1 MDTESGLMLQDGTP
15 IFSLAERLFPI
26 CRSITGNGVRETLRI
41 IAEHVPE
48 LTVHEVPTGSQCF
61 DWTVPEEWNIRDAWV
76 IDPEGNKIIDFQ
88 QHNLHV
94 VGYSVPVDKT
104 VSLEELDQHLH
115 SLPDQPQAIP
125 YVTSYYQPR
134 WGFCLTHHQRQSLQP
149 GDYRVLIDSELKEGS
164 LTYGE
169 ILLPGES
176 SQEVFLSTYV
186 CHPSMANNELSGP
199 VVLTFLLKWL
209 NSLPRRRYTYRAVFI
224 PETIGSIVYLS
235 RNWQAM
241 KAQVIAGFNISCV
254 GDDRA
259 YSYLPSRTENTLA
272 DQVAQHVLQ
281 HTDEN
286 YHRYRF
292 LDRGSDERQYCSPKI
307 DLPVATVMRT
317 KYGAYPEYHTSLD
330 NLTVISPEG
339 LFGGYTALQHCLQVL
354 ENNIRVSATVPCEP
368 QLGRRGLYPTLSE
381 KGSAD
386 LTRRMMDLLAYADG
400 QRTLLEI
407 AEKIE
412 TPMWELVP
420 IVEQL
425 LEHQLLE
432 VLDSSP

>member
-1 MDTESGLMLQDGTP
+1 MLQDGTP

-26 CRSITGNGVRETLRI
+26 CRSITGDGVRETLRI

-61 DWTVPEEWNIRDAWV
+61 DWTVPQEWNIRDAWV
-76 IDPEGNKIIDFQ
+76 IDSDGNKIIDFQ

-134 WGFCLTHHQRQSLQP
+134 WGFCLTHHQRQSLQA
-149 GDYRVLIDSELKEGS
+149 GDYRVLIDSELKEGN

-209 NSLPRRRYTYRAVFI
+209 NSLPRRRYTYRAVFV

-235 RNWQAM
+235 RNWQEM
-241 KAQVIAGFNISCV
+241 KARVIAGFNISCV

-317 KYGAYPEYHTSLD
+317 KYGVYPEYHTSLD

-354 ENNIRVSATVPCEP
+354 ENNIRVSVMVPCEP
-368 QLGRRGLYPTLSE
+368 QLGRRGLYPTLSQ
-381 KGSAD
+381 KGSGD
-386 LTRRMMDLLAYADG
+386 RSRMMMNLLAYADG

-412 TPMWELVP
+412 SPMWELVP

-425 LEHQLLE
+425 VEHQLLE
-432 VLDSSP
+432 VLDPSP

>member
-1 MDTESGLMLQDGTP
+1 
-15 IFSLAERLFPI
+15 
-26 CRSITGNGVRETLRI
+26 
-41 IAEHVPE
+41 
-48 LTVHEVPTGSQCF
+48 
-61 DWTVPEEWNIRDAWV
+61 
-76 IDPEGNKIIDFQ
+76 
-88 QHNLHV
+88 
-94 VGYSVPVDKT
+94 
-104 VSLEELDQHLH
+104 
-115 SLPDQPQAIP
+115 LPDQPQAIP

-149 GDYRVLIDSELKEGS
+149 GDYRVLIDSELKEGN

-209 NSLPRRRYTYRAVFI
+209 SSLPRRRYTYRAVFI

-235 RNWQAM
+235 RNWQEM
-241 KAQVIAGFNISCV
+241 KARVIAGFNISCV

-317 KYGAYPEYHTSLD
+317 KYGVYPEYHTSLD

-407 AEKIE
+407 AEKIAS
-412 TPMWELVP
+412 PMWELVP

-425 LEHQLLE
+425 LEHQLVE
-432 VLDSSP
+432 VLDSAP

>member
-1 MDTESGLMLQDGTP
+1 MLQDGTP

-26 CRSITGNGVRETLRI
+26 CRSITGDGVRETLRI
-41 IAEHVPE
+41 IGEQVPE
-48 LTVHEVPTGSQCF
+48 LTVHEVPTGTECF
-61 DWTVPEEWNIRDAWV
+61 DWTVPQEWNIRDACV
-76 IDPEGNKIIDFQ
+76 IDPDGNKIIDFQ

-94 VGYSVPVDKT
+94 VGYSVPVDET
-104 VSLEELDQHLH
+104 VSLEELDKHLH

-134 WGFCLTHHQRQSLQP
+134 WGFCLAHDQRQSLRP
-149 GDYRVLIDSELKEGS
+149 GDYRVLIDSDLKEGS

-169 ILLPGES
+169 VVLPGES

-186 CHPSMANNELSGP
+186 CHPSMGNNELSGP
-199 VVLTFLLKWL
+199 VVMTFLLKWL
-209 NSLPRRRYTYRAVFI
+209 ASLSHRRYTYRAVFI

-235 RNWQAM
+235 RNWQEM
-241 KAQVIAGFNISCV
+241 KERVVAGFNLSCV

-259 YSYLPSRTENTLA
+259 YSYLPSRNENTLA

-281 HTDEN
+281 HTDAN
-286 YHRYRF
+286 YQRYRF
-292 LDRGSDERQYCSPKI
+292 LDRGSDERQYCSPNI
-307 DLPVATVMRT
+307 DLPMATVMRT
-317 KYGAYPEYHTSLD
+317 KYGVYPEYHTSLD
-330 NLTVISPEG
+330 DLTVISPEG

-354 ENNIRVSATVPCEP
+354 ENNLRIRVTVPCEP

-386 LTRRMMDLLAYADG
+386 LTRRMMNLLAYADG

-412 TPMWELVP
+412 SPMWELVP

>member
-1 MDTESGLMLQDGTP
+1 MLQDGTP

-26 CRSITGNGVRETLRI
+26 CRSITGDGVRETLRI
-41 IAEHVPE
+41 IGEQVPE
-48 LTVHEVPTGSQCF
+48 LTVHEVPTGTECF
-61 DWTVPEEWNIRDAWV
+61 DWTVPQEWNIRDACV

-94 VGYSVPVDKT
+94 VGYSVPVDET
-104 VSLEELDQHLH
+104 VSLEELDKHLH

-125 YVTSYYQPR
+125 FVTSYYQPR
-134 WGFCLTHHQRQSLQP
+134 WGFCLAHDQRQSLRP
-149 GDYRVLIDSELKEGS
+149 GDYRVLIDSDLKEGS

-169 ILLPGES
+169 VILPGES

-186 CHPSMANNELSGP
+186 CHPSMGNNELSGP
-199 VVLTFLLKWL
+199 VVMTFLLKWL
-209 NSLPRRRYTYRAVFI
+209 ASLSHRRYTYRAVFI

-235 RNWQAM
+235 RNWQEM
-241 KAQVIAGFNISCV
+241 KERVVAGFNLSCV

-259 YSYLPSRTENTLA
+259 YSYLPSRNENTLA

-281 HTDEN
+281 HTDAN
-286 YHRYRF
+286 YRRYRF
-292 LDRGSDERQYCSPKI
+292 LDRGSDERQYCSPNI

-317 KYGAYPEYHTSLD
+317 KYGVYPEYHTSLD
-330 NLTVISPEG
+330 DLTVISPEG

-354 ENNIRVSATVPCEP
+354 ENNLRVRVTVSCEP

-386 LTRRMMDLLAYADG
+386 LTRRMMNLLAYADG

-412 TPMWELVP
+412 SPMWELVP

>member
-1 MDTESGLMLQDGTP
+1 MLQDGTP

-26 CRSITGNGVRETLRI
+26 CRSITGDGVRETLRI

-76 IDPEGNKIIDFQ
+76 IDPDGNKIIDFQ

-94 VGYSVPVDKT
+94 VGYSIPVDKT

-186 CHPSMANNELSGP
+186 CHPSMGNNELSGP

-235 RNWQAM
+235 QNWQEM
-241 KAQVIAGFNISCV
+241 KARVIAGFNISCV

-317 KYGAYPEYHTSLD
+317 KYGVYPEYHTSLD

-354 ENNIRVSATVPCEP
+354 ENNIRVSVMVPCEP
-368 QLGRRGLYPTLSE
+368 QLGRRGLYPTLSQ
-381 KGSAD
+381 KGSGD
-386 LTRRMMDLLAYADG
+386 RSRMMMNLLAYADG

-412 TPMWELVP
+412 SPMWELVP

-425 LEHQLLE
+425 VEHQLLE
-432 VLDSSP
+432 VLDPSP

>member
-1 MDTESGLMLQDGTP
+1 MLQDGTP

-26 CRSITGNGVRETLRI
+26 CRSITGDGVRETLRI
-41 IAEHVPE
+41 IAEQVPE
-48 LTVHEVPTGSQCF
+48 LTVHEVPTGTECV
-61 DWTVPEEWNIRDAWV
+61 DWTVPQEWNIRDAWV
-76 IDPEGNKIIDFQ
+76 IDPDGNKIIDFQ

-94 VGYSVPVDKT
+94 VGYSVPVDET

-125 YVTSYYQPR
+125 FVTSYYQPR
-134 WGFCLTHHQRQSLQP
+134 WGFCLAHEQRQSLRP
-149 GDYRVLIDSELKEGS
+149 GDYQVLIDSELKDGN

-169 ILLPGES
+169 VVLPGDS

-186 CHPSMANNELSGP
+186 CLPSMGYNELSGP
-199 VVLTFLLKWL
+199 VVMTFLLKWL
-209 NSLPRRRYTYRAVFI
+209 ASLARRRYTYRAVFV

-235 RNWQAM
+235 RNSQQM
-241 KAQVIAGFNISCV
+241 KERVVAGFNISCV

-259 YSYLPSRTENTLA
+259 YSYLPSRTEDTLA

-281 HTDEN
+281 HTDPD
-286 YHRYRF
+286 YQRYRF
-292 LDRGSDERQYCSPKI
+292 LDRGSDERQYCSPNI

-317 KYGAYPEYHTSLD
+317 KYGIYPEYHTSLD
-330 NLTVISPEG
+330 DLTVISPEG

-354 ENNIRVSATVPCEP
+354 ENNLQVRVTVSCEP

-386 LTRRMMDLLAYADG
+386 LTRRMMNLLAYADG

-412 TPMWELVP
+412 SPMWELVP

>member
-1 MDTESGLMLQDGTP
+1 MLQDGTP

-26 CRSITGNGVRETLRI
+26 CRSITGDGVRETLRI

-48 LTVHEVPTGSQCF
+48 LTVHEVPTGTECV
-61 DWTVPEEWNIRDAWV
+61 DWTVPQEWNIRDAWV
-76 IDPEGNKIIDFQ
+76 IDPDGNKIIDFQ

-94 VGYSVPVDKT
+94 VGYSVPVDET

-125 YVTSYYQPR
+125 FVTSYYQPR
-134 WGFCLTHHQRQSLQP
+134 WGFCLAHEQRQSLRP
-149 GDYRVLIDSELKEGS
+149 GDYQVLIDSELKDGN

-169 ILLPGES
+169 VVLPGES

-186 CHPSMANNELSGP
+186 CHPSMGNNELSGP
-199 VVLTFLLKWL
+199 VVMTFLLKWL
-209 NSLPRRRYTYRAVFI
+209 ASLARRRYTYRAVFV

-235 RNWQAM
+235 RNSQQM
-241 KAQVIAGFNISCV
+241 KERVVAGFNISCV

-259 YSYLPSRTENTLA
+259 YSYLPSRTEDTLA

-281 HTDEN
+281 HTDPD
-286 YHRYRF
+286 YQRYRF
-292 LDRGSDERQYCSPKI
+292 LDRGSDERQYCSPNI

-317 KYGAYPEYHTSLD
+317 KYGIYPEYHTSLD
-330 NLTVISPEG
+330 DLTVISPEG

-354 ENNIRVSATVPCEP
+354 ENNLQVRVTVSCEP

-386 LTRRMMDLLAYADG
+386 LTRRMMNLLAYADG

-412 TPMWELVP
+412 SPMWELVP

>member
-1 MDTESGLMLQDGTP
+1 MLQDGTP

-26 CRSITGNGVRETLRI
+26 CRSITGDGVRETLRI
-41 IAEHVPE
+41 IGEQVPE
-48 LTVHEVPTGSQCF
+48 LTVHEVPTGTECF
-61 DWTVPEEWNIRDAWV
+61 DWTVPQEWNIRDACV

-94 VGYSVPVDKT
+94 VGYSVPVDET
-104 VSLEELDQHLH
+104 VSLEELDKHLH

-125 YVTSYYQPR
+125 FVTSYYQPR
-134 WGFCLTHHQRQSLQP
+134 WGFCLAHDQRQSLRP
-149 GDYRVLIDSELKEGS
+149 GDYRVLIDSDLKEGS

-169 ILLPGES
+169 VILPGES

-186 CHPSMANNELSGP
+186 CHPSMGNNELSGP
-199 VVLTFLLKWL
+199 VVMTFLLKWL
-209 NSLPRRRYTYRAVFI
+209 ASLSHRRYTYRAVFI

-235 RNWQAM
+235 RNWQEM
-241 KAQVIAGFNISCV
+241 KERVVAGFNLSCV

-259 YSYLPSRTENTLA
+259 YSYLPSRNENTLA

-281 HTDEN
+281 HTDAN
-286 YHRYRF
+286 YQRYRF
-292 LDRGSDERQYCSPKI
+292 LDRGSDERQYCSPNI

-317 KYGAYPEYHTSLD
+317 KYGVYPEYHTSLD
-330 NLTVISPEG
+330 DLTVISPEG

-354 ENNIRVSATVPCEP
+354 ENNLRVRVTVSCEP

-386 LTRRMMDLLAYADG
+386 LTRRMMNLLAYADG

-412 TPMWELVP
+412 SPMWELVP

>member
-1 MDTESGLMLQDGTP
+1 MLQDGTP

-26 CRSITGNGVRETLRI
+26 CRSITGDGVRETLRI
-41 IAEHVPE
+41 IAQQVPE
-48 LTVHEVPTGSQCF
+48 LTVHEVPTGTECF
-61 DWTVPEEWNIRDAWV
+61 DWTVPQEWNIRDAWI
-76 IDPEGNKIIDFQ
+76 IDPDGNKIIDFQ

-94 VGYSVPVDKT
+94 VGYSVPVDEIL
-104 VSLEELDQHLH
+104 SLEELDKHLH

-134 WGFCLTHHQRQSLQP
+134 WGFCLTHEQRQSLRP
-149 GDYRVLIDSELKEGS
+149 GDYRVMIDSDLKEGS

-169 ILLPGES
+169 VVLPGES

-186 CHPSMANNELSGP
+186 CHPSMGNNELSGP
-199 VVLTFLLKWL
+199 VVMTFLLKWL
-209 NSLPRRRYTYRAVFI
+209 TSLPRRRYTYRAVFI

-235 RNWQAM
+235 QNWQEM
-241 KAQVIAGFNISCV
+241 KERVVAGFNLSCV

-259 YSYLPSRTENTLA
+259 YSYLPSRNENTLA

-281 HTDEN
+281 HTDAN
-286 YHRYRF
+286 YQRYRF
-292 LDRGSDERQYCSPKI
+292 LDRGSDERQYCSPHI

-317 KYGAYPEYHTSLD
+317 KYGVYPEYHTSLD
-330 NLTVISPEG
+330 DLTVISPAG

-354 ENNIRVSATVPCEP
+354 ENNLRVRVTVPCEP

-381 KGSAD
+381 RGSAD
-386 LTRRMMDLLAYADG
+386 RTRRMMNLLAYADG

-412 TPMWELVP
+412 SPMWELVP

-432 VLDSSP
+432 LSS

>member
-1 MDTESGLMLQDGTP
+1 MLQDGTP

-26 CRSITGNGVRETLRI
+26 CRSITGDGVRETLRI
-41 IAEHVPE
+41 IGEQVPE
-48 LTVHEVPTGSQCF
+48 LTVHEVPTGTECF
-61 DWTVPEEWNIRDAWV
+61 DWTVPQEWNIRDACV
-76 IDPEGNKIIDFQ
+76 IDPDGNKIIDFQ

-94 VGYSVPVDKT
+94 VGYSVPVDET
-104 VSLEELDQHLH
+104 VSLEELDKHLH

-134 WGFCLTHHQRQSLQP
+134 WGFCLAHDQRQSLRP
-149 GDYRVLIDSELKEGS
+149 GDYRVLIDSDLKEGS

-169 ILLPGES
+169 VVLPGES

-186 CHPSMANNELSGP
+186 CHPSMGNNELSGP
-199 VVLTFLLKWL
+199 VVMTFLLKWL
-209 NSLPRRRYTYRAVFI
+209 ASLSHRRYTYRAVFI

-235 RNWQAM
+235 RNWQEM
-241 KAQVIAGFNISCV
+241 KERVVAGFNLSCV
-254 GDDRA
+254 GDDRS
-259 YSYLPSRTENTLA
+259 YSYLPSRNENTLA

-281 HTDEN
+281 HTDAN
-286 YHRYRF
+286 YQRYRF
-292 LDRGSDERQYCSPKI
+292 LDRGSDERQYCSPNI

-317 KYGAYPEYHTSLD
+317 KYGVYPEYHTSLD
-330 NLTVISPEG
+330 DLTVISPEG

-354 ENNIRVSATVPCEP
+354 ENNLRVRVTVPCEP

-386 LTRRMMDLLAYADG
+386 LTRRMMNLLAYADG

-412 TPMWELVP
+412 SPMWELVP